1 MFYPLI
7 CIAPKHFFIICLFI
21 FFLTLAY
28 PMTAS
33 LAECRA
39 HYVIYQRFILLT
51 VLISLLTTLQTSFL
65 LAIGITCKHLS
76 LSLITVLVLWGNNR
90 VSSFSL
96 FRFHLR
102 KYADLK
108 STIAIYTIAK
118 IHYTIIYYF
127 TIL

>member
-7 CIAPKHFFIICLFI
+7 CIAPKHFFIIWLH

-39 HYVIYQRFILLT
+39 HYVIYPRFILLT
-51 VLISLLTTLQTSFL
+51 VSISLLTTLQTSFL

-102 KYADLK
+102 KYVDLK

-118 IHYTIIYYF
+118 IH
-127 TIL
+127 